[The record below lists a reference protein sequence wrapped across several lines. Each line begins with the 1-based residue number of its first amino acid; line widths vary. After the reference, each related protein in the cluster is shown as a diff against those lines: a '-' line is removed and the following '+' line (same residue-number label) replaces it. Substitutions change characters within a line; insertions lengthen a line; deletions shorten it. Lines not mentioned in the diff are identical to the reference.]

1 MKQGP
6 FRLIEKSL
14 TESFFFKEKYGFL
27 VCTIPVGGVDP
38 GVCSDGSIVYS
49 TIHTDSNV
57 R

>member
-14 TESFFFKEKYGFL
+14 TASFFKEKYGFL